1 MDTVVNQTCHSTNR
15 GSFLSM
21 YNIVLLSLRRDL
33 KSLNL
38 SKTRSLRQAQVK
50 TRVLDGLEFSKNQP
64 SWRFLSLRL
73 ESSAADDRKFHLLYW
88 YI

>member
-15 GSFLSM
+15 GAFLSM
-21 YNIVLLSLRRDL
+21 SIVLLTLRRDF

-50 TRVLDGLEFSKNQP
+50 TRVSDGLEFSKNQ
-64 SWRFLSLRL
+64 
-73 ESSAADDRKFHLLYW
+73 
-88 YI
+88 